1 MTEQSGTSKPSN
13 TSDPGSGGARSVGP
27 AVEVVGLT
35 RSFGGV
41 RALDGLSFLAPRG
54 AITAVLGPNGAGKT
68 TTLEICEGYQ
78 TADSGTVSVLGLD
91 PRRDGAELRQRV
103 GVMLQS
109 GGIPPGASASEMLKH
124 VARLYAHPLDT
135 RALSSRLGI
144 DGLGR
149 TAYRRL
155 SGGEQRRVA
164 FALSIIGRPELVF
177 LDEPTTGLDPQAR
190 AAVWD
195 LARELSAAGVSIV
208 LTTHLLE
215 EAERVADHVVIIDH
229 GRVVAAGSVNELV
242 EASGGSQIVLRT
254 EPGLALGSLIDMLP
268 NGCAVTESTPGR
280 YVVDGSVDMGTTQ
293 LVGQWCREL
302 GVAPLELGLRA
313 RSLEDVFL
321 DLTGRELRT

>member
-1 MTEQSGTSKPSN
+1 MTEPTGPPKPSHSP
-13 TSDPGSGGARSVGP
+13 SDAAMPVRA
-27 AVEVVGLT
+27 AVEVSGLSK
-35 RSFGGV
+35 SFGGTL
-41 RALDGLSFLAPRG
+41 ALDGLSFVAPLG

-78 TADSGTVSVLGLD
+78 AADSGAVSVLGLD
-91 PRRDGAELRQRV
+91 PRLDGALLRPRV

-109 GGIPPGASASEMLKH
+109 GGIPPGASASEMLDH
-124 VARLYAHPLDT
+124 VARLYANPLDT
-135 RALSSRLGI
+135 RALSLRLGI

-164 FALSIIGRPELVF
+164 FALSIVGRPELVF

-215 EAERVADHVVIIDH
+215 EAERMADHVVIIDH
-229 GRVVAAGSVNELV
+229 GRVVAAGSVDKLV

-254 EPGLALGSLIDMLP
+254 EPGLALGSLLDLLP
-268 NGCAVTESTPGR
+268 GGCHVAESAPGR
-280 YVVDGSVDMGTTQ
+280 YVVDGSVDTGTTQ
-293 LVGQWCREL
+293 VVDQWCRDR
-302 GVAPLELGLRA
+302 GVVPLELGLRA

-321 DLTGRELRT
+321 DLTGREVRT